1 MQKTASQI
9 ADAVLLKCA
18 EKDEPSYGLST
29 LGGTGI
35 GAGLGALPGLIML
48 AGSKGRDKRMLA
60 RGRPGAKQMAGWDAA
75 LAKALALTGGAA
87 GGTAG
92 MGLGAGSALARRAAG
107 DTKLDESDVGAA
119 GGGVLGG
126 LGGALGMRA
135 LSKPRTLGRKA
146 VPTIAAGL
154 IGASLGAPTGAG
166 IGSLVKSLRNKEV
179 E

>member
-18 EKDEPSYGLST
+18 EKDKPSYGLST

-35 GAGLGALPGLIML
+35 GAGLGALPGLVML

-75 LAKALALTGGAA
+75 IAKALALTGGVT
-87 GGTAG
+87 GGA
-92 MGLGAGSALARRAAG
+92 LGAGAGASSALARRAAG

-119 GGGVLGG
+119 SGGVLGG
-126 LGGALGMRA
+126 LGGALGLRA
-135 LSKPRTLGRKA
+135 LAKGRKGI
-146 VPTIAAGL
+146 PTVAGGL
-154 IGASLGAPTGAG
+154 LGFGIGAPAGAG
-166 IGSLVKSLRNKEV
+166 IGSIVKAIRNKE